1 MLWNQIL
8 KSWEDGNPFEYP
20 SRLNNKFQWN
30 TSVLKN
36 NGNVEFKQKFKSNKQ
51 LPDKHNTKSFREY
64 LTNST
69 NKYVVS
75 FLNPS
80 KDTLLIIPKT
90 RPGKNYATIKD
101 FVDNA
106 PKIQQVEFWKE
117 AAVKCRK
124 QMEEHKKVWVS
135 AHGLGVPY
143 FHLRIA
149 TKPKYYF
156 DEELSQA

>member
-1 MLWNQIL
+1 MVKKEVVEKKKKKRGRKPKLKTAKDLLPKGQKLISEAKNLKPLMVPKATAGVKSSLGNL
-8 KSWEDGNPFEYP
+8 KS
-20 SRLNNKFQWN
+20 
-30 TSVLKN
+30 V
-36 NGNVEFKQKFKSNKQ
+36 
-51 LPDKHNTKSFREY
+51 
-64 LTNST
+64 
-69 NKYVVS
+69 
-75 FLNPS
+75 
-80 KDTLLIIPKT
+80 
-90 RPGKNYATIKD
+90 
-101 FVDNA
+101 VDNA

-156 DEELSQA
+156 DEELSKA